1 MSTAFDNVDE
11 DATVVEIAAFG
22 GGGELLLDPFED

>member
-1 MSTAFDNVDE
+1 MSTDLDFVDE

-22 GGGELLLDPFED
+22 GGGELLLLPFDE